1 MMDKASNQ
9 SLRYEYQY
17 PISLLGDF
25 DLDGSIDV
33 QDFNTFATAWQNQD
47 IRYELGPVSGNAPF
61 LKPNFDGIYDLSDG
75 MAFYFMWHWDQDQFS
90 KTLTK
95 TFSNQGSCLS
105 ISLFVFKAMIRTP

>member
-1 MMDKASNQ
+1 MSGDLLRVFISDMMDKASNQ

-17 PISLLGDF
+17 PISFLGDF

-75 MAFYFMWHWDQDQFS
+75 MAVSYTHL
-90 KTLTK
+90 TLPTK
-95 TFSNQGSCLS
+95 R
-105 ISLFVFKAMIRTP
+105 IV